1 MGWESAHRRDG
12 ALHAGMFP
20 SGRAGER
27 LPGWNGIASRADSD
41 PAGPSVSNRLLGEAL
56 VVVHIGVVFIPR
68 AWQRPHCMPASC
80 PMQGEAG
87 SRGSP
92 GARQAVPSS
101 LGPQGDAARSLAL
114 TKPHSVLAI
123 TAYRRSTNP

>member
-1 MGWESAHRRDG
+1 M
-12 ALHAGMFP
+12 
-20 SGRAGER
+20 
-27 LPGWNGIASRADSD
+27 
-41 PAGPSVSNRLLGEAL
+41 SNRLLGDAL

-92 GARQAVPSS
+92 GAWQAAPSS